1 MKMTKEDTQM
11 VEAAKFI
18 KKRCKGY
25 GSNCEG
31 CPFDVSPY
39 CPVDNIPAHWEIPEV
54 PSDKNERGRKN
65 DEKC

>member
-18 KKRCKGY
+18 KKCCKGY

-31 CPFDVSPY
+31 CPFDVADPC
-39 CPVDNIPAHWEIPEV
+39 CPLNIPSTWEIPEV
-54 PSDKNERGRKN
+54 SEN
-65 DEKC
+65 EKC

>member
-11 VEAAKFI
+11 VEAAKII
-18 KKRCKGY
+18 KERCRDY
-25 GSNCEG
+25 DSCCEG

-54 PSDKNERGRKN
+54 PSDKNE
-65 DEKC
+65 